1 MFKFVILRNYEHM
14 EPQSKPSCMF
24 GTTNAKER
32 LDNSAWLSKLAPLQ
46 FFWARLIPLQEQ

>member
-1 MFKFVILRNYEHM
+1 
-14 EPQSKPSCMF
+14 MF

-46 FFWARLIPLQEQ
+46 FFWAILIPIQEQ